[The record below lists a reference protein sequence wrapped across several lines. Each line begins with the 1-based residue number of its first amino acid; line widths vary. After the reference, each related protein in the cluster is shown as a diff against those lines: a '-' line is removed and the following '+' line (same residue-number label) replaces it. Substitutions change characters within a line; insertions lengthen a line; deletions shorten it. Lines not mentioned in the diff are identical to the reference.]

1 MRQDD
6 VGNHDHWLTMMQKY
20 SLEFILNIGSA
31 TEEEIRGALAGLGEN
46 LAIAANQDSPSERRD
61 LKVSIYTDDPA
72 LVFDTCSQFGKL
84 KSVKI
89 D

>member
-1 MRQDD
+1 
-6 VGNHDHWLTMMQKY
+6 MQKY
-20 SLEFILNIGSA
+20 NLEFILNIGSVS
-31 TEEEIRGALAGLGEN
+31 EEEIRAALAGLGEN
-46 LAIAANQDSPSERRD
+46 LAITGGQDSSSQRRD
-61 LKVSIYTDDPA
+61 LKVCIHTEDPA

>member
-1 MRQDD
+1 MQ
-6 VGNHDHWLTMMQKY
+6 QKY
-20 SLEFILNIGSA
+20 NLEFILDIKSA
-31 TEEEIRGALAGLGEN
+31 SAEEIEQALVDLGDQLQITQAEAVSGTARG
-46 LAIAANQDSPSERRD
+46 
-61 LKVSIYTDDPA
+61 LKICLRTEDPA